1 MTVAFLFV
9 SPELKGEKIR
19 VGNNKI
25 IYYTYFIGIINTPLA
40 LKSRYSID
48 SNLKL
53 AKIEVTQ
60 TSGSLPQENFYVNYT
75 KFDFYIDSMD
85 TSFEG

>member
-1 MTVAFLFV
+1 L
-9 SPELKGEKIR
+9 EGEKIR
-19 VGNNKI
+19 VGYNNI

-40 LKSRYSID
+40 LKSYYSID

-60 TSGSLPQENFYVNYT
+60 KSGTLPQENFYVNNT
-75 KFDFYIDSMD
+75 KFNFYIDLMD
-85 TSFEG
+85 TTFDG